1 MNVYK
6 CRETAEIPT
15 YGTLG
20 SACFDVK
27 ACLESMPGIPT
38 REIPARE
45 RIKSY
50 DAWNKQIPLAVKNG
64 KIVIQPMQRALIPT
78 GLIFDIPDGYCIEM
92 YIRSSVATKKGL
104 HLVNGVGIID
114 SDYVEETHII
124 VINVSDSLV
133 TVEHGERLAQCR
145 LTKVIT
151 SEFVEITEKPVQK
164 TDRDGGIGSTGV

>member
-1 MNVYK
+1 LKEEIIMNVFK
-6 CRETAEIPT
+6 CRPTAELPT
-15 YGTLG
+15 YGTSG

-27 ACLESMPGIPT
+27 ACLESPYG
-38 REIPARE
+38 E
-45 RIKSY
+45 RIKAY
-50 DAWNKQIPLAVKNG
+50 DAWNKEVPFVVKNG
-64 KIVIQPMQRALIPT
+64 KIKIQPMQRVLIPT

-124 VINVSDSLV
+124 VMNVSDSLV

-145 LTKVIT
+145 LTAVVT
-151 SEFVEITEKPVQK
+151 SEFAEITEKPVQK